1 MAVYVRNLYSRK
13 RKWPKIVGFIFLS
26 LFVLVIGG
34 YFAFRQSFLDRAI
47 AKAKEKV
54 IQDFQSQLS
63 IGSYRF
69 SGFNSVEMNQ
79 VCLISPL
86 KDTLAFFPKLEL
98 SVRML
103 PLLQRKVLFGS
114 VETDGG
120 RIQLVKKDSIGCNFC
135 TFLKGKKEASEPS
148 QKRNIARLLYRSIDK
163 VFDILPSDLMVSNFQ
178 TTFLDNNGLTTF
190 YLERINL
197 DDEDLEGTFWFDE
210 GSGRHFMAIAGEV
223 DRGDLTGTLNLKPKG
238 QNWVQLP
245 LLESKFGLKFA
256 FSELNL
262 SLEEVDFGGGE
273 LEVRGNGTAKNLGVF
288 HPRFSDSMVFV
299 PHLDASFATLFGE
312 NFAEIDSS
320 TTIDFNG
327 IPGKVYARI
336 QSDENPSLKI
346 KLSTYPVQSQ
356 KFFNALPSGMF
367 GTLNGTK
374 ANGKMDFYLDFFL
387 DMKKP
392 YNSSFDAGI
401 HQKDFK
407 LVSFGKVPL
416 NFFNHSFEYTP
427 IEKGQ
432 PMRSRIIGP
441 ENTYFV
447 NYQEIPSFLKN
458 AILTC
463 EDPSFFGHKGFVMDA
478 FKNAIA
484 KNYLSKKFKVGG
496 STISMQLVKNLF
508 LSRKKTL
515 SRKIE
520 EAMIVWMIENQRI
533 SSKQRM
539 FEVYVNI
546 IEWGPNVYG
555 LGEAADFYFGKSPNQ
570 LSLSECVYLASLIPR
585 PKHYRSFFDN
595 FGELMPNAI
604 QHSEVIAKKM
614 VSRGLL
620 SETDTLGFDPRV
632 RLSGRAMNGFQLND
646 TIPELFDEPLDEIE
660 EEIFQ

>member
-13 RKWPKIVGFIFLS
+13 RKWPKVVGFTFLAIFILA
-26 LFVLVIGG
+26 IGG
-34 YFAFRQSFLDRAI
+34 YFTFRQSFLDRAI
-47 AKAKEKV
+47 LKAKEKV
-54 IQDFQSQLS
+54 AQDFQSQLT
-63 IGSYRF
+63 IGSYQF

-103 PLLQRKVLFGS
+103 PLLQRKILFGS

-120 RIQLVKKDSIGCNFC
+120 RIQLVKNDSIGCNFC
-135 TFLKGKKEASEPS
+135 TFLKGKKEPKDPS

-163 VFDILPSDLMVSNFQ
+163 VFDLLPSDLMVSNFQ
-178 TTFLDNNGLTTF
+178 TTFLDNHGLTTF

-197 DDEDLEGTFWFDE
+197 DDQDLEGTFWFDE

-262 SLEEVDFGGGE
+262 SLEDVDFGGGE

-288 HPRFSDSMVFV
+288 HPRFSDSMVII
-299 PHLDASFATLFGE
+299 PHADASFSTLFGE
-312 NFAEIDSS
+312 DFAEIDSS
-320 TTIDFNG
+320 TSIDFNG
-327 IPGKVYARI
+327 IPGKVYARA
-336 QSDENPSLKI
+336 QTGEHPDYQLKI
-346 KLSTYPVQSQ
+346 STYPVQAQ
-356 KFFNALPSGMF
+356 TFFNALPAGMF
-367 GTLNGTK
+367 GSIAGTK
-374 ANGKMDFYLDFFL
+374 AQGKMDFYLDLHL
-387 DMKKP
+387 DGEKP
-392 YNSSFDAGI
+392 FKSTFDAGI
-401 HQKDFK
+401 HQDGFK
-407 LVSFGKVPL
+407 LLGFGKAQL
-416 NFFNHSFEYTP
+416 DFFNSPFEYTP
-427 IEKGQ
+427 IENGQ
-432 PMRSRIIGP
+432 PMRSRFIGS
-441 ENTYFV
+441 ENVYFV
-447 NYQEIPSFLKN
+447 GYSEIPSYLKN

-463 EDPSFFGHKGFVMDA
+463 EDPSFFGHKGFVMEA

-484 KNYLSKKFKVGG
+484 KNYKTKQFKVGG

-520 EAMIVWMIENQRI
+520 EAMIVWLIENQRI

-539 FEVYVNI
+539 FEVYVNM

-555 LGEAADFYFGKSPNQ
+555 LGEASDFYFGKSPSQ
-570 LSLSECVYLASLIPR
+570 LSLPECVYLATLIPR
-585 PKHYRSFFDN
+585 PKQYRSFFDAY
-595 FGELMPNAI
+595 GELRPYAVR
-604 QHSEVIAKKM
+604 HSEVITKKM
-614 VSRGLL
+614 ASRGLL
-620 SETDTLGFDPRV
+620 NETDTIGFDPRV

-646 TIPELFDEPLDEIE
+646 TVPVIFEEEPLEQDEIFE
-660 EEIFQ
+660 